1 MQLIVCYKRIEK
13 ITMNIN
19 EDLRFGFSYDVP
31 TINVSNSGTFEF
43 MLGYCFKI
51 DYNKVVKGF
60 KNPRFL

>member
-1 MQLIVCYKRIEK
+1 MH
-13 ITMNIN
+13 IN
-19 EDLRFGFSYDVP
+19 EDLKFGFSYDVP
-31 TINVSNSGTFEF
+31 TTNVSASGTFEF